1 MLHMNGPSYKLP
13 RVEQDRLK
21 TEQLDAL
28 ADTMFALAAP
38 SRLQIL
44 MCLRAGPLTVSEIIT
59 AVGMEQSAV
68 SHQLRVLRD
77 HAVVSVER
85 RGRER
90 LYGLRDSYVAALL
103 DDGLGHVLA
112 LEGGDQDAP
121 ASAGSEQSATGDEGR
136 ASTPA
141 A

>member
-1 MLHMNGPSYKLP
+1 MPPAMISSDPGAAEVPLP
-13 RVEQDRLK
+13 R
-21 TEQLDAL
+21 DAAERL

-44 MCLRAGPLTVSEIIT
+44 TALRDGPRTVSEII
-59 AVGMEQSAV
+59 AVVGMEQSAV

-90 LYGLRDSYVAALL
+90 LYGLRDQHIGALL
-103 DDGLGHVLA
+103 DEAWRHVA
-112 LEGGDQDAP
+112 QLEGGRAR
-121 ASAGSEQSATGDEGR
+121 AGKRARLHERSA
-136 ASTPA
+136 
-141 A
+141 